1 MVNSSAGSDK
11 PKLDVI
17 TIGRAGVDLYGDQI
31 GGRLEDMGSF
41 AKYVGGSPT
50 NTAIGVARLGLNA
63 ALLTRVGNDH
73 MGRFI
78 IEALDREGVDPRGV
92 QIDPDRLTA
101 LAILGIRDRETFPL
115 IFYRENCADMGL
127 VTDDIDVEFV
137 RSARAVL
144 VNGTHLSQPGVF
156 AACWKAIETI
166 KAAGG
171 RVIFD
176 IDYRPVLWGLTSKDM
191 GENRFVAAADVTRE
205 LQKILPKC
213 DLIVGTE
220 EEIHI
225 LGGSTDT
232 MTSLRA
238 IRAGSDALLVCKRGS
253 EGCVAFAGQ
262 IPDSLDGGI
271 VGRGF
276 PIEVLNVLGAGD
288 AFMAGF
294 LRGWL
299 QDMPVATCC
308 EYGNACGA
316 LVVSRHGCAPAMPS
330 WEELQIF
337 LQGKDWPYRLRDS
350 AYLEHVHWATNR
362 TRDYSELIALAM
374 DHRSQFEDLVA
385 ELGTDADRVPAFKS
399 LALHAVE
406 RVAGDDRRF
415 GILLDGRFGAPA
427 LEQAADLPYWI
438 GRPIEKPGSRPLV
451 FEGSPD
457 VGVRLREW
465 PLHHVV
471 KCLVLYHPDDPKQLR
486 AQQDRQLLRL
496 FDACRATRHELLLEI
511 IASRHGIIDCTTVSR
526 VIEHVYDLG
535 IYPDWWKLEPTEDPV
550 AWENISAA
558 INRRDPFC
566 RGVVLLGLS
575 APEEELIASFYAA
588 APFDIVKGFAVGRT
602 IFHGV
607 AAKWLAGDYDDEQAI
622 AALTANFRTL
632 VDAWRVARGA
642 CRTEVA

>member
-1 MVNSSAGSDK
+1 MVNSSAGSDET
-11 PKLDVI
+11 KLDVI

-78 IEALDREGVDPRGV
+78 IEELDREGVDTRGV
-92 QIDPDRLTA
+92 RIDPERLTA
-101 LAILGIRDRETFPL
+101 LAILGIRDQETFPL

-127 VTDDIDVEFV
+127 VTDDIDVDFV
-137 RSARAVL
+137 QSARAVL
-144 VNGTHLSQPGVF
+144 VNGTHLSRPNVF
-156 AACWKAIETI
+156 ATCWKAIEII

-191 GENRFVAAADVTRE
+191 GENRFVAAAEVTRE
-205 LQKILPKC
+205 LQKILPMC

-238 IRAGSDALLVCKRGS
+238 IRARSDALLVCKRGP
-253 EGCVAFAGQ
+253 EGCVAFAEQ

-299 QDMPVATCC
+299 QDRPVATCC

-337 LQGKDWPYRLRDS
+337 LQGQDWPYRLRDS

-385 ELGTDADRVPAFKS
+385 ELGTGVDRVPAFKS

-406 RVAGDDRRF
+406 RVADGDLCF
-415 GILLDGRFGAPA
+415 GLLLDGRFGARA

-457 VGVRLREW
+457 VGVTLREW

-471 KCLVLYHPDDPKQLR
+471 KCLVFYHPDDPKQLR
-486 AQQDRQLLRL
+486 TQQDQQLLRL

-511 IASRHGIIDCTTVSR
+511 IASRHGTIDHTTVSR

-575 APEEELIASFYAA
+575 APEEELIASFCAA
-588 APFDIVKGFAVGRT
+588 AAFDIVKGFAVGRT

-607 AAKWLAGDYDDEQAI
+607 AAQWLAGDYDDEQAI

-632 VDAWRVARGA
+632 VDAWRIARSG
-642 CRTEVA
+642 CKTEVV